1 MHLPVWHTSVDLLSA
16 KQVQDIFSF
25 LDCPLNN
32 TLGMI
37 AYGQNWER
45 KKISQQA
52 GVEIISS
59 LILKKHRW
67 MGVWNPT

>member
-16 KQVQDIFSF
+16 KQVEDIFSF
-25 LDCPLNN
+25 LDCLLRD

-37 AYGQNWER
+37 TYWQNWKR
-45 KKISQQA
+45 QKISQQA
-52 GVEIISS
+52 GVEIINS

-67 MGVWNPT
+67 MGVWGLT